1 MAQRIL
7 LVEEG
12 PVSRD
17 AQLNQLLH
25 GQAGFICEHL
35 SWDPGVAQRI
45 ESPDVQ
51 LIVLVALG
59 ETASALALFDWLRCQ
74 APRAATLAVI
84 PDQADEDLLRAAA
97 ETASDFVL
105 WPLKEGEF
113 RQRTERMLS
122 STKGD
127 WHAVCARVTQEA
139 GLSQLVGADP
149 CFLNVIKQIPPIARC
164 DAPVLI
170 TGETGTG
177 KELCA
182 HGIHHL
188 STRAHF
194 PFIPVE
200 CGAVPDL
207 LAENELFG
215 HARGAYTDAHRDQK
229 GLAALAEGGTLFLD
243 EVDSLSLA
251 AQAKLLR
258 FLQDG
263 AYRALGAER
272 FVRANVRVL
281 AAANRNVEALVRA
294 KQFRSDLYFRLNVLE
309 LHLPPLRERR
319 RDIGLLA
326 NHFLD
331 SFCAAAGGPAK
342 YFSPAALR
350 VLEQHDWPGNVR
362 ELRNIIQRAVI
373 FSSGPS
379 ILPSHIPRGH
389 PSPPPAATSFR
400 QARQQAIDRFER
412 LYIEQTLREH
422 GGNITRAALAAGK
435 DRRAFGRLVK
445 KHGVDPRSV

>member
-1 MAQRIL
+1 
-7 LVEEG
+7 
-12 PVSRD
+12 
-17 AQLNQLLH
+17 
-25 GQAGFICEHL
+25 
-35 SWDPGVAQRI
+35 
-45 ESPDVQ
+45 
-51 LIVLVALG
+51 
-59 ETASALALFDWLRCQ
+59 
-74 APRAATLAVI
+74 
-84 PDQADEDLLRAAA
+84 
-97 ETASDFVL
+97 
-105 WPLKEGEF
+105 
-113 RQRTERMLS
+113 MLS
-122 STKGD
+122 NTQRD
-127 WHAVCARVTQEA
+127 WQAVCARITQQA

-149 CFLNVIKQIPPIARC
+149 TFLDAITRIQAIAAS

-170 TGETGTG
+170 VGETGTG

-182 HGIHHL
+182 HAIHHL
-188 STRAHF
+188 SPRAHF

-243 EVDSLSLA
+243 EIDSLSLA

-281 AAANRNVEALVRA
+281 AAANRDVELLVQA

-309 LHLPPLRERR
+309 LQLPPLRERR
-319 RDIGLLA
+319 RDISLLA
-326 NHFLD
+326 NHFLE
-331 SFCAAAGGPAK
+331 SFCAAAGGPAR

-350 VLEQHDWPGNVR
+350 ILEQHDWPGNVR
-362 ELRNIIQRAVI
+362 ELRNVIHRAVI
-373 FSSGPS
+373 FSSGAS
-379 ILPSHIPRGH
+379 ILPSHICLRRA
-389 PSPPPAATSFR
+389 SPPTPAAISFR

-412 LYIEQTLREH
+412 LYLEQTLREH

-445 KHGVDPRSV
+445 KHGVDPRTV